1 MQNKKLKII
10 SANLRFLLLL
20 DIIVFRLVVYLLNL
34 ICLMLQLNN
43 GGAVYVISVCITWQR
58 YCTAI
63 GWSSGDVIRTIR
75 TICNYISNYI
85 YSKCKMQNKK
95 SCSNLF
101 LNSCRKDLQKVY
113 ASHDYPDVHCPM
125 NYRSLHTL
133 HSTWISTN

>member
-1 MQNKKLKII
+1 MKPE
-10 SANLRFLLLL
+10 NLRHWTIHIYLMFLSREI
-20 DIIVFRLVVYLLNL
+20 DIKLCQNYANVQVVTWFRRKSRDLYT
-34 ICLMLQLNN
+34 
-43 GGAVYVISVCITWQR
+43 A
-58 YCTAI
+58 CTAI